1 MLRLP
6 GFASSCFVFTL
17 LLTPVCAIADT
28 DETGRAALSLDDIA
42 KELHNPAGSLSYIAN
57 DFEYRTYQGKLP
69 GAGEQSSEVYVFR
82 PAVGIPLANGRNLL
96 FRAAMPI
103 HLSQPKYVADR
114 EYYDFLIRQWA
125 DTIPTDGYFESG
137 HSFRGDTLVDFAYGG
152 VSENNWITMYGIAG
166 VLGTSTDSSAAR
178 NQYLWGP
185 EVAVGK
191 VTDWGIIGAWLSHVV
206 DVWGGSTADID
217 SEISSVKIF
226 FSYGLG
232 NGWQIFSN
240 PTISYDW
247 EATSDN
253 KLLLPL
259 GAGISKTTSIGRMP
273 LNLSL
278 DIQNYVVS
286 PDAYGPEWLL
296 TFSVTPIFPNLFRR

>member
-1 MLRLP
+1 MRRLLEP
-6 GFASSCFVFTL
+6 VTRCFISVL
-17 LLTPVCAIADT
+17 LLIPAYTIADPG
-28 DETGRAALSLDDIA
+28 ETGRSELSLDDIA
-42 KELHNPAGSLSYIAN
+42 RELRNPAGSLTYIAN

-69 GAGEQSSEVYVFR
+69 GAGDQTSEVYVFR
-82 PAVGIPLANGRNLL
+82 PAIGIPLSNGKNLI
-96 FRAAMPI
+96 FRAAVPI
-103 HLSQPKYVADR
+103 HLSQPKYIADR
-114 EYYDFLIRQWA
+114 EYYDFLIRQRA
-125 DTIPTDGYFESG
+125 DTIPMDGYFESG
-137 HSFRGDTLVDFAYGG
+137 HSFRGDDWVDIAYGG

-166 VLGTSTDSSAAR
+166 ILGTSTDSSAAR

-206 DVWGGSTADID
+206 DVWGGSTANID

-247 EATSDN
+247 EAVSDN

-273 LNLSL
+273 LNLAL

-286 PDAYGPEWLL
+286 PDAYGPEWML
-296 TFSVTPIFPNLFRR
+296 TFSVTPIIPNLFRR